1 MDDACFTR
9 YRSAETGTRVGRAD
23 QWVERSTLE
32 SRAFLWMPVT
42 ISRLQRL
49 TRNILL
55 AGVDCWGASA
65 GGFERGSILL
75 GVHHPDTA
83 NSWKVRRG
91 VIVARGGRIVHM
103 KVAPVVATHQ
113 SSQSQA
119 PWAVLVCALTSA
131 HSAQSWPGSGSGGL
145 ESFKEAGERQRVSEL
160 KESWSRLSQLKSAE
174 GQR

>member
-1 MDDACFTR
+1 MTTSAQSWSIDVRLVRKRWVRSQLAMPAPNRIATRGWCALGQANVFVDDACFTR
-9 YRSAETGTRVGRAD
+9 HRSAETGTRVGRVD

-49 TRNILL
+49 TRDILL
-55 AGVDCWGASA
+55 AGVDCWGASP

-75 GVHHPDTA
+75 GVHHPDKA

-91 VIVARGGRIVHM
+91 VIVAGGGRIVHM

-113 SSQSQA
+113 SSQS
-119 PWAVLVCALTSA
+119 
-131 HSAQSWPGSGSGGL
+131 
-145 ESFKEAGERQRVSEL
+145 
-160 KESWSRLSQLKSAE
+160 
-174 GQR
+174 